1 METGAPNPGLA
12 AMPVHNQDIAAVF
25 DEMADLLELRQDNP
39 FRIRAYRR
47 AAQTV
52 RGQPRELRDA
62 VAEGRDLKKL
72 PGIGEDLAAKIV
84 EILETGHCA
93 ALEKLRKQVPPGLE
107 DLLHLP
113 GLGPARVRQLRK
125 ELRITS
131 LAGLRSAIEKGRL
144 QQLKGFGPK
153 LEARIAEALANPVTG
168 GRTLRTVA
176 AQYGRSLVDHLQQ
189 VGGVRQIE
197 IAGSYRRGRATVGD
211 LDLLVAASKPA
222 AVMQAFTSYDEVA
235 SVLAAGT
242 TRSSVRLA
250 SGLQVDLRIVPPAS
264 YGAALHYFTG
274 SKAHNI
280 HVRRLGQRKGL
291 KINEYGVFKG
301 RQRVAG
307 ATEKSVFAS
316 IGLPWIEPE
325 LREDRGEIEAARA
338 RRLPKLLRRED
349 LRGDLHSHTDAT
361 DGTAPLGD
369 MVRAAR
375 EAGLDYLAVTDHS
388 RYLGAYRG
396 LDADR
401 LARQCAAI
409 DALNERLKGITLLKG
424 IEVDIL
430 EDGSL
435 ALSDKVLAPLD
446 LVVGA
451 VHSHFG
457 LSRRKQ
463 TERLLR
469 AIESPRFSILAH
481 PTARLIGE
489 RTPIDIDLERI
500 IGACARRGCFLE
512 LNSQPQRLDLED
524 TACQLAA
531 EHGVAVSVASDA
543 HRPDDFALLEGG
555 VTEAR
560 RGWLEAGDVLN
571 TRPLDAL
578 RALLRRT
585 MS

>member
-1 METGAPNPGLA
+1 
-12 AMPVHNQDIAAVF
+12 MPVHNQDIASVF
-25 DEMADLLELRQDNP
+25 DEIADLLELRQDNP

-52 RGQPRELRDA
+52 RGQSRELRDM
-62 VAEGRDLKKL
+62 VAEGRDLRKL
-72 PGIGEDLAAKIV
+72 PGIGEELAAKIV
-84 EILETGHCA
+84 EILETSRCA
-93 ALEKLRKQVPPGLE
+93 ALEKLRKQVPRGLE

-153 LEARIAEALANPVTG
+153 LEQRIAEAIANPVTG
-168 GRTLRTVA
+168 RRTLRTVA
-176 AQYGRSLVDHLQQ
+176 EQYARSLVEHLQR
-189 VGGVRQIE
+189 VEGVRQVE
-197 IAGSYRRGRATVGD
+197 IAGSYRRGLATVGD
-211 LDLLVAASKPA
+211 LDLLVAASRPA
-222 AVMQAFTSYDEVA
+222 AVMEAFTGYDEVA
-235 SVLAAGT
+235 SVLSAGT
-242 TRSSVRLA
+242 TRSSIRLA
-250 SGLQVDLRIVPPAS
+250 SGLQVDLRIVPRAS

-301 RQRVAG
+301 KERVAG

-316 IGLPWIEPE
+316 VGLPWIEPE

-338 RRLPKLLRRED
+338 GRLPKLVRLED
-349 LRGDLHSHTDAT
+349 LRGDLHAHTDAT
-361 DGTAPLGD
+361 DGTAPLAE
-369 MVRAAR
+369 MARAAR
-375 EAGLDYLAVTDHS
+375 DAGLAYLAVTDHS

-396 LDADR
+396 LDVER
-401 LARQCAAI
+401 LAHQCEMI
-409 DALNERLKGITLLKG
+409 DALNERLQGITLLKG
-424 IEVDIL
+424 LEADIL
-430 EDGSL
+430 EDGTL
-435 ALSDKVLAPLD
+435 AFPDDALASLD

-463 TERLLR
+463 TDRLLR
-469 AIESPRFSILAH
+469 AIEGPHFSILAH
-481 PTARLIGE
+481 PAARLIGE
-489 RTPIDIDLERI
+489 RAPVDFDLERVI
-500 IGACARRGCFLE
+500 AACAARGCFLE

-531 EHGVAVSVASDA
+531 EHGVAVSIASDA
-543 HRPDDFALLEGG
+543 HRPDDFALLAGG

-560 RGWLEAGDVLN
+560 RGWLEPGDVLN
-571 TRPLDAL
+571 ARPLAAL
-578 RALLRRT
+578 RNLLRRT
-585 MS
+585 M

>member
-1 METGAPNPGLA
+1 
-12 AMPVHNQDIAAVF
+12 MPVHNQDIAAVF

-52 RGQPRELRDA
+52 RGQSRELRDA

-84 EILETGHCA
+84 EILETGRCA

-131 LAGLRSAIEKGRL
+131 LAGLRSAIAKGKL

-153 LEARIAEALANPVTG
+153 LEQRISESLANPVTG
-168 GRTLRTVA
+168 KRTLRTVA
-176 AQYGRSLVDHLQQ
+176 AQYARSLVEHLWQ
-189 VGGVRQIE
+189 VDGVRQID
-197 IAGSYRRGRATVGD
+197 IAGSYRRGLATVGD
-211 LDLLVAASKPA
+211 LDLLVAASRPA
-222 AVMQAFTSYDEVA
+222 AVMEAFTSYDEVA

-242 TRSSVRLA
+242 TRASIRLA
-250 SGLQVDLRIVPPAS
+250 SGLQVDLRIVPRAS

-280 HVRRLGQRKGL
+280 HLRRLGQRKGL

-301 RQRVAG
+301 KKRIAG

-316 IGLPWIEPE
+316 VGLPWIEPE
-325 LREDRGEIEAARA
+325 MREDRGEIEAAGA
-338 RRLPKLLRRED
+338 NRLPKLVRRED

-361 DGTAPLGD
+361 DGTAPLAE
-369 MVRAAR
+369 MARAAR
-375 EAGLDYLAVTDHS
+375 AAGLAYLAVTDHS

-396 LDADR
+396 LDAGR
-401 LARQCAAI
+401 LARQCETI
-409 DALNERLKGITLLKG
+409 DALNERLEGITLLKG

-435 ALSDKVLAPLD
+435 ALPDDALAPLD

-463 TERLLR
+463 TDRLLR
-469 AIESPRFSILAH
+469 AIERPHFSILAH

-489 RTPIDIDLERI
+489 RPPIDIELERVI
-500 IGACARRGCFLE
+500 EACAGRGCFLE

-531 EHGVAVSVASDA
+531 EHGIAVSIASDA

-555 VTEAR
+555 VAEAR

-571 TRPLDAL
+571 TRPLTAL

-585 MS
+585 M

>member
-489 RTPIDIDLERI
+489 RTPIDIDLERV

>member
-113 GLGPARVRQLRK
+113 GLGPGRVRQLRK

-153 LEARIAEALANPVTG
+153 LEARIAEALDNPVTG

-176 AQYGRSLVDHLQQ
+176 AQYARSLVDHLQQ

-250 SGLQVDLRIVPPAS
+250 SGLQVDLRIVPRAS

-338 RRLPKLLRRED
+338 QRLPKLLRRED

-361 DGTAPLGD
+361 DGTAPLGE

-424 IEVDIL
+424 IEVDVL

-435 ALSDKVLAPLD
+435 ALSDKALAPLD

-463 TERLLR
+463 TDRLLR

-489 RTPIDIDLERI
+489 RTPIDIDLERV

-524 TACQLAA
+524 TVCQLAA

>member
-1 METGAPNPGLA
+1 
-12 AMPVHNQDIAAVF
+12 MPVHNQDIAAVF
-25 DEMADLLELRQDNP
+25 DEIADLLELRQDNP

-52 RGQPRELRDA
+52 RGQSRELRDA
-62 VAEGRDLKKL
+62 VAEGRDLRKL

-84 EILETGHCA
+84 EILETGRCA

-107 DLLHLP
+107 DLLQLP

-131 LAGLRSAIEKGRL
+131 LTGLRSAIEKGRL
-144 QQLKGFGPK
+144 QQLRGFGPK

-168 GRTLRTVA
+168 RRTLRTVA
-176 AQYGRSLVDHLQQ
+176 AQYARSLVDHLQQ

-211 LDLLVAASKPA
+211 LDLLVAASKPT
-222 AVMQAFTSYDEVA
+222 AVMEAFTSYDEVA

-250 SGLQVDLRIVPPAS
+250 SGLQVDLRIVPRAS

-280 HVRRLGQRKGL
+280 HLRRLGQRKGL
-291 KINEYGVFKG
+291 KVNEYGVFEGK
-301 RQRVAG
+301 RRVAG
-307 ATEKSVFAS
+307 TTEKSVFAS

-338 RRLPKLLRRED
+338 GRLPKLVRRED

-361 DGTAPLGD
+361 DGTASLAE
-369 MVRAAR
+369 MARAAR
-375 EAGLDYLAVTDHS
+375 KAGLAYLAVTDHS

-396 LDADR
+396 LDTER
-401 LARQCAAI
+401 LARQCATI
-409 DALNERLKGITLLKG
+409 DALNGRLKGITLLKG
-424 IEVDIL
+424 IEADIL

-435 ALSDKVLAPLD
+435 ALPDAALAPLD

-451 VHSHFG
+451 VHSRFG

-463 TERLLR
+463 TDRLLR
-469 AIESPRFSILAH
+469 AIDSPRFSVLAH
-481 PTARLIGE
+481 PRARLIGE
-489 RTPIDIDLERI
+489 RTPIDFDLERI
-500 IGACARRGCFLE
+500 IEACARRGCFLE

-531 EHGVAVSVASDA
+531 EHGVAVSIASDA
-543 HRPDDFALLEGG
+543 HRPEDFALLAGG
-555 VTEAR
+555 ETEAR
-560 RGWLEAGDVLN
+560 RGWHEAGDVLN
-571 TRPLDAL
+571 ARPLAAL
-578 RALLRRT
+578 RVLLRRT

>member
-1 METGAPNPGLA
+1 
-12 AMPVHNQDIAAVF
+12 MPVHNQDIAAVF
-25 DEMADLLELRQDNP
+25 DEIADLLELRQDNP

-52 RGQPRELRDA
+52 RGQSRELRDA
-62 VAEGRDLKKL
+62 VAEGRDLRKL

-84 EILETGHCA
+84 EILETGRCA

-107 DLLHLP
+107 DLLQLP

-131 LAGLRSAIEKGRL
+131 LTGLRSAIEKGRL
-144 QQLKGFGPK
+144 QQLRGFGPK

-168 GRTLRTVA
+168 RRTLRTVA
-176 AQYGRSLVDHLQQ
+176 AQYARSLVDHLQQ

-211 LDLLVAASKPA
+211 LDLLVAASKPT
-222 AVMQAFTSYDEVA
+222 AVMEAFTSYDEVA

-250 SGLQVDLRIVPPAS
+250 SGLQVDLRIVPRAS

-280 HVRRLGQRKGL
+280 HLRRLGQRKGL
-291 KINEYGVFKG
+291 KVNEYGVFEGK
-301 RQRVAG
+301 RRVAG
-307 ATEKSVFAS
+307 TTEKSVFAS

-338 RRLPKLLRRED
+338 GRLPKLVRRED

-361 DGTAPLGD
+361 DGTASLAE
-369 MVRAAR
+369 MARAAR
-375 EAGLDYLAVTDHS
+375 KAGLAYLAVTDHS

-396 LDADR
+396 LDTER
-401 LARQCAAI
+401 LARQCATI
-409 DALNERLKGITLLKG
+409 DALNGRLKGITLLKG
-424 IEVDIL
+424 IEADIL

-435 ALSDKVLAPLD
+435 ALPDAALAPLD

-451 VHSHFG
+451 VHSRFG

-463 TERLLR
+463 TDRLLR
-469 AIESPRFSILAH
+469 AIDSPRFSVLAH
-481 PTARLIGE
+481 PRARLIGE
-489 RTPIDIDLERI
+489 RTPIDFDLERI
-500 IGACARRGCFLE
+500 VEACARRGCFLE

-531 EHGVAVSVASDA
+531 EHGVAVSIASDA
-543 HRPDDFALLEGG
+543 HRPEDFALLEGG

-571 TRPLDAL
+571 ARPLDAL
-578 RALLRRT
+578 RVLLRRT

>member
-1 METGAPNPGLA
+1 
-12 AMPVHNQDIAAVF
+12 MPVHNQDIAAVF

-52 RGQPRELRDA
+52 RGQSRELRDA

-84 EILETGHCA
+84 EILETGRCA

-131 LAGLRSAIEKGRL
+131 LAGLRSAIDKGKL

-153 LEARIAEALANPVTG
+153 LEQRISESLANPVTG
-168 GRTLRTVA
+168 KRTLRTVA
-176 AQYGRSLVDHLQQ
+176 AQYARSLVEHLWQ
-189 VGGVRQIE
+189 VDGVRQID
-197 IAGSYRRGRATVGD
+197 IAGSYRRGLATVGD
-211 LDLLVAASKPA
+211 LDLLVAASRPA
-222 AVMQAFTSYDEVA
+222 AVMEAFTSYDEVA

-242 TRSSVRLA
+242 TRASIRLA
-250 SGLQVDLRIVPPAS
+250 SGLQVDLRIVPRAS

-280 HVRRLGQRKGL
+280 HLRRLGQRKGL

-301 RQRVAG
+301 KKRIAG

-316 IGLPWIEPE
+316 VGLPWIEPE
-325 LREDRGEIEAARA
+325 MREDRGEIEAAGA
-338 RRLPKLLRRED
+338 NRLPKLVRRED

-361 DGTAPLGD
+361 DGTAPLAE
-369 MVRAAR
+369 MARAAR
-375 EAGLDYLAVTDHS
+375 AAGLAYLAVTDHS

-396 LDADR
+396 LDAER
-401 LARQCAAI
+401 LARQCETI
-409 DALNERLKGITLLKG
+409 DALNERLEGITLLKG

-435 ALSDKVLAPLD
+435 ALPDDALAPLD

-457 LSRRKQ
+457 LTRRKQ
-463 TERLLR
+463 TDRLLR
-469 AIESPRFSILAH
+469 AIERPHFSILAH

-489 RTPIDIDLERI
+489 RPPIDIELERVI
-500 IGACARRGCFLE
+500 EACAGRGCFLE

-531 EHGVAVSVASDA
+531 EHGIAVSIASDA

-555 VTEAR
+555 VAEAR

-571 TRPLDAL
+571 TRPLTAL

-585 MS
+585 M

>member
-1 METGAPNPGLA
+1 
-12 AMPVHNQDIAAVF
+12 MPVHNQDIAAVF

-52 RGQPRELRDA
+52 RGQSRELRDA

-84 EILETGHCA
+84 EILETGRCA

-131 LAGLRSAIEKGRL
+131 LAGLRSAIAKGKL

-153 LEARIAEALANPVTG
+153 LEQRISESLANPVTG
-168 GRTLRTVA
+168 KRTLRTVA
-176 AQYGRSLVDHLQQ
+176 AQYARSLVEHLWQ
-189 VGGVRQIE
+189 VDGVRQID
-197 IAGSYRRGRATVGD
+197 IAGSYRRGLATVGD
-211 LDLLVAASKPA
+211 LDLLVAASRPA
-222 AVMQAFTSYDEVA
+222 AVMEAFTSYDEVA

-242 TRSSVRLA
+242 TRASIRLA
-250 SGLQVDLRIVPPAS
+250 SGLQVDLRIVPRAS

-280 HVRRLGQRKGL
+280 HLRRLGQRKGL

-301 RQRVAG
+301 KKRIAG

-316 IGLPWIEPE
+316 VGLPWIEPE
-325 LREDRGEIEAARA
+325 MREDRGEIEAAGA
-338 RRLPKLLRRED
+338 NRLPKLVRRED

-361 DGTAPLGD
+361 DGTAPLAE
-369 MVRAAR
+369 MARAAR
-375 EAGLDYLAVTDHS
+375 AAGLAYLAVTDHS

-396 LDADR
+396 LDAER
-401 LARQCAAI
+401 LARQCETI
-409 DALNERLKGITLLKG
+409 DALNERLEGITLLKG

-435 ALSDKVLAPLD
+435 ALPDDALAPLD

-463 TERLLR
+463 TDRLLR
-469 AIESPRFSILAH
+469 AIERPHFSILAH

-489 RTPIDIDLERI
+489 RPPIDIELERVI
-500 IGACARRGCFLE
+500 EACAGRGCFLE

-531 EHGVAVSVASDA
+531 EHGIAVSIASDA

-555 VTEAR
+555 VAEAR

-571 TRPLDAL
+571 TRPLTAL

-585 MS
+585 M